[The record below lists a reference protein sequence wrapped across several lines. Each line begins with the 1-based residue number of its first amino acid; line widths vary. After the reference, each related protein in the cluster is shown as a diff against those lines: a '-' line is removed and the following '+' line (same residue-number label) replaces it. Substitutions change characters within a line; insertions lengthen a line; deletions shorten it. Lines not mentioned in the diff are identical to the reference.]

1 MLCMTALFNAGVG
14 WQDIESDDMLP
25 WEPEP
30 SAFCV
35 ACIGVLSDDML
46 PWEPELSAFCV
57 NFILET
63 GNVMGLDAVA
73 HPFYSRPMTNTAL
86 KSKTVTIRMTG
97 ALYAN
102 LKRIAGPDKKVAE
115 IIREAVRQYI
125 DDRGEVTGSRR
136 HFTGRFREEV
146 RGLRRDVVW
155 LLILNTIMLAEIG
168 SILILTLVDM
178 DEETAKTF
186 MPGNLLRIAEE
197 RLVESGWRVQRRVE
211 VAVDEAELESQR
223 ATNQ

>member
-1 MLCMTALFNAGVG
+1 MA
-14 WQDIESDDMLP
+14 DMLP
-25 WEPEP
+25 WCTED

-35 ACIGVLSDDML
+35 SCIGVLSDDML
-46 PWEPELSAFCV
+46 PWRPDPSAFCV
-57 NFILET
+57 SCIPKT
-63 GNVMGLDAVA
+63 GNMMSLDAA
-73 HPFYSRPMTNTAL
+73 ACPFYAHAMSNTVL

-102 LKRIAGPDKKVAE
+102 LKRIAGSDRNVAE
-115 IIREAVRQYI
+115 IIREAVHQYI

-136 HFTGRFREEV
+136 YFTGRFREEV
-146 RGLRRDVVW
+146 HGLHRDVVW

-168 SILILTLVDM
+168 SILILNLVDM

-186 MPGNLLRIAEE
+186 TPGNLLKIAEE

-223 ATNQ
+223 ATDRSSIP